1 LYDADR
7 EGVLVKL
14 ADAVAAALEERARL
28 GTGGAAAGRLL
39 ATGARWNVED
49 VVCTCTPDDRPFEEQ
64 HAGVA
69 IAMVVAGTFQY
80 RTPSGRALMTPGS
93 LLLGNDGQCFHCSHE
108 HAAGD
113 RCVSFHFSA
122 DYFAALAD
130 DAGVRRPDA
139 PFESPRLPL
148 SRSLAPLIARVRTRL
163 ASDTADLAAP
173 ADPAG
178 SADAGD
184 APDDWGQLATDL
196 AIGVVRLLAGGQP
209 ASLPALPVH
218 ERRVTELV
226 RQIDECP
233 ADAYSLDALAQVA
246 DLSPFHFARIFQRLT
261 GCSPHQYVLRM
272 RLQHAADRLAARSA
286 KVLDIALDSGFGDAS
301 NFNHAF
307 KREFGVSPRAFGPSC
322 R

>member
-1 LYDADR
+1 
-7 EGVLVKL
+7 LVKL
-14 ADAVAAALEERARL
+14 AAAVAAALDERARL
-28 GTGGAAAGRLL
+28 GIGGTAAGRML
-39 ATGARWNVED
+39 AAGAGWCVED

-69 IAMVVAGTFQY
+69 IAIVVAGTFQY

-113 RCVSFHFSA
+113 RCVSFHFAPDS
-122 DYFAALAD
+122 FGALAA
-130 DAGVRRPDA
+130 DAGVKRPDA

-148 SRSLAPLIARVRTRL
+148 SRALAPLIARARTRL
-163 ASDTADLAAP
+163 GFDAP
-173 ADPAG
+173 
-178 SADAGD
+178 DAG
-184 APDDWGQLATDL
+184 DDWGQLATDL

-209 ASLPALPVH
+209 APPPALAVH

-233 ADAYSLDALAQVA
+233 ADAYTLDALAQA
-246 DLSPFHFARIFQRLT
+246 AELSPFHFARIFQRLT
-261 GCSPHQYVLRM
+261 GCSPHQYVVRM
-272 RLQHAADRLAARSA
+272 RLQHAAGRLAARSA
-286 KVLDIALDSGFGDAS
+286 KVVDVALDSGFGDVS

-307 KREFGVSPRAFGPSC
+307 KREFGVSPRAFAQGLRP
-322 R
+322 

>member
-1 LYDADR
+1 M
-7 EGVLVKL
+7 L
-14 ADAVAAALEERARL
+14 AA
-28 GTGGAAAGRLL
+28 
-39 ATGARWNVED
+39 GARWRVED

-64 HAGVA
+64 HAGVT

-113 RCVSFHFSA
+113 RCVSFHYAA

-130 DAGVRRPDA
+130 DAGVRRPDV

-148 SRSLAPLIARVRTRL
+148 ARSLAPLIARARTRL
-163 ASDTADLAAP
+163 
-173 ADPAG
+173 G
-178 SADAGD
+178 SD
-184 APDDWGQLATDL
+184 APDASDDWRRLATDL

-209 ASLPALPVH
+209 ASQPALAVH

-226 RQIDECP
+226 RRIDESP
-233 ADAYSLDALAQVA
+233 ADAYSLDALAQAA

-261 GCSPHQYVLRM
+261 GCSPHQYVLRT
-272 RLQHAADRLAARSA
+272 RLQHAAGRLAARSA
-286 KVLDIALDSGFGDAS
+286 KVLDIALDSGFGDVS

-307 KREFGVSPRAFGPSC
+307 KREFGVSPRAFAERRGLVVGSHESA

>member
-1 LYDADR
+1 M
-7 EGVLVKL
+7 VKL
-14 ADAVAAALEERARL
+14 AAAVAEALDERARL
-28 GTGGAAAGRLL
+28 GTSGAAAGRTL
-39 ATGARWNVED
+39 ATGARWCVED

-69 IAMVVAGTFQY
+69 IAIVVAGTFQY

-113 RCVSFHFSA
+113 RCVSFHFAA

-130 DAGVRRPDA
+130 HAGVKRPNA

-148 SRSLAPLIARVRTRL
+148 SRSLAPLIARARARL
-163 ASDTADLAAP
+163 GT
-173 ADPAG
+173 
-178 SADAGD
+178 D
-184 APDDWGQLATDL
+184 APDASDDWSQLATDL
-196 AIGVVRLLAGGQP
+196 AIGVVRLLVDGQP
-209 ASLPALPVH
+209 ASPPALAVH

-226 RQIDECP
+226 RQIDERP
-233 ADAYSLDALAQVA
+233 ADAYRLDALARAA

-261 GCSPHQYVLRM
+261 GCSPHQYVVRT

-286 KVLDIALDSGFGDAS
+286 KVLDVALDSGFGDVS

-307 KREFGVSPRAFGPSC
+307 KREFGVSPRAFAQGF
-322 R
+322 RL